1 MRDEKL
7 KRNVNLSEFE
17 TWLLY
22 LLITELKF
30 TTAEELSQMLGYSEA
45 HIRQTLLDLRRIG
58 LTGFTYPLRGIT
70 ESIPKFKDLDP
81 RTKIHYPTITLEELR
96 EISPEYVSKIEKL
109 KKLGSEE
116 NH

>member
-1 MRDEKL
+1 MRDKKL

-22 LLITELKF
+22 LLITELHYA
-30 TTAEELSQMLGYSEA
+30 TAEELSQMLGYSEA
-45 HIRQTLLDLRRIG
+45 HIRKKLSD
-58 LTGFTYPLRGIT
+58 
-70 ESIPKFKDLDP
+70 FKGLDP
-81 RTKIHYPTITLEELR
+81 RTKIYYSTITLDELR